1 MDLLKDRVALVT
13 GASSGFGV
21 GIASQLIKSGAKVYV
36 LARRVEKLR
45 DVAAKIGAIPLVADI
60 TRIEE
65 WDQAFDLIR
74 EKEGRLDILV
84 NNAGAAGPVKPIAE
98 QDDSD
103 IFTTIQ
109 TNLTGAI
116 WGCIRAAA
124 IMKRQG
130 YGTIINVSS
139 VCSVKAWAGW
149 GIYGA
154 AKAGLEQFT
163 RHLYV
168 ELRPYGVKATVL
180 RPSWGDTGFNVASGQ
195 DPFAPEISEKI
206 IHTKEIGD
214 IVVSI
219 CSLPAHLV
227 IPEITFLPMVQEI
240 QPY

>member
-21 GIASQLIKSGAKVYV
+21 GIASQLVKRGAKVYV
-36 LARRVEKLR
+36 LARRAEKLR
-45 DVAAKIGAIPLVADI
+45 DVATKIGAIPLVADI

-65 WDQAFDLIR
+65 WNQTFDLIR

-84 NNAGAAGPVKPIAE
+84 NNAGVAGPVKPIDE

-124 IMKRQG
+124 IMKKQRS
-130 YGTIINVSS
+130 GTIVNISS
-139 VCSVKAWAGW
+139 VCAVQSWAGW

-168 ELRPYGVKATVL
+168 EMRPFGVRATVL
-180 RPSWGDTGFNVASGQ
+180 TPSWGATDFAVNANISSASLEVRKRSIQ
-195 DPFAPEISEKI
+195 PAD
-206 IHTKEIGD
+206 IGE
-214 IVVSI
+214 IVVNI
-219 CSLPAHLV
+219 CLLPDHLV
-227 IPEITFLPMVQEI
+227 IPDITLLPLVQEI